1 MISMT
6 MTIVDFIEQ
15 QYPIIDVLRA
25 RLKDPVKA
33 VMENDNLPYDS
44 IGPDENGNLTK
55 LVEIEDGVS
64 IPVSDL
70 ISYTKEDIEKHF
82 NENLKAAWEAY
93 MSIIDLQDIEI
104 ADIIASTRR
113 YNEVRDKRK
122 ELLGKCT

>member
-1 MISMT
+1 MT